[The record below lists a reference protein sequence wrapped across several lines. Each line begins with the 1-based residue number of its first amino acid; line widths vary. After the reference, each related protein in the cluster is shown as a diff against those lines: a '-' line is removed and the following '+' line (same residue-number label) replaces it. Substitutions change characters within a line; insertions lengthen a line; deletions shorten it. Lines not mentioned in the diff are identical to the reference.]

1 RYFAT
6 LREAHSLRH
15 QNFERYSFQ
24 REKNLR
30 ILQIH
35 YRAREK
41 RVGEFLFRR
50 YKSSARLLF
59 SRHRPPGG
67 SSSDSGP
74 RAKMAGG
81 ERRHE
86 MMQDLFGYQSE
97 EEEEMESEHES
108 NPQPNYASDEAEGE
122 LRSAIEDVGEGEV
135 EVQED
140 VEVESEGDMREV
152 EPDPGESEGEREPS
166 SQEVDIEDNREESE
180 PKDAESEEKEEYA
193 ERVITSRRRD
203 VVESE
208 SERSEEQHYVDH
220 DDEEVEQARSPR
232 SPVEE
237 RDQTHISHSAAE
249 IRDVFGDSDDEEEA
263 GYAVQNDLEPDTQ
276 RSPLEEEG
284 SYEKNLRPE
293 DMLVDEDARYESEEE
308 NFELKQKERPVGPP
322 LELEIPFQVAPAHPT
337 RMNLIKVSNIMG
349 IESQP
354 FDPKTYEE
362 ERTFVTDESGSKKR
376 TRLENNIV
384 RWRRVRNPDGTTSI
398 ESNARFVRWSD
409 GSLQLQLGNEV
420 LDISVQDAQHEQSHL
435 FLRHNKSLLQSQGR
449 ILRKMKF
456 MPSSLS
462 SNSHRLLTAL
472 VDSRHRKVYKV
483 KNCIT
488 DIDPEREKEEK
499 ERAESQTIRA
509 NVLLNRKR
517 EKVSRKYTPVE
528 RKRQLSPGFLEE
540 ALDEVSIDH
549 MSRRRFEED
558 LEVEARAEKRIINAK
573 KGNKD
578 ILRKSS
584 LSTTKS
590 SKRPVNFSDSERE
603 ESEYESD
610 EYQDERSPPK
620 KRVEEPEDEYEE
632 DEEEEQRYEE
642 DAEADGM
649 SEEEEAEVMFSFQEP
664 SHRGR
669 GRSRNEIESDEDSPP
684 RKMPAAHR
692 RKAVVFDSDDE

>member
-1 RYFAT
+1 
-6 LREAHSLRH
+6 
-15 QNFERYSFQ
+15 
-24 REKNLR
+24 
-30 ILQIH
+30 
-35 YRAREK
+35 
-41 RVGEFLFRR
+41 
-50 YKSSARLLF
+50 
-59 SRHRPPGG
+59 
-67 SSSDSGP
+67 
-74 RAKMAGG
+74 MAGG

-86 MMQDLFGYQSE
+86 MMQNLFGYQSE
-97 EEEEMESEHES
+97 EEEDMESEHES

-122 LRSAIEDVGEGEV
+122 LRSAVEDVGEGEV

-166 SQEVDIEDNREESE
+166 SQEVDVEDNREESE
-180 PKDAESEEKEEYA
+180 PKDAESDEKEEYD

-203 VVESE
+203 VVESG
-208 SERSEEQHYVDH
+208 SERSEEQHYADH

-232 SPVEE
+232 SPAEE

-249 IRDVFGDSDDEEEA
+249 IRDVFGDSDEEEEA
-263 GYAVQNDLEPDTQ
+263 GYAVQNDIEPDIH
-276 RSPLEEEG
+276 RSPTEEEA

-293 DMLVDEDARYESEEE
+293 DMLADEDARYESEEE
-308 NFELKQKERPVGPP
+308 NFEVKQKERPVGPP
-322 LELEIPFQVAPAHPT
+322 LELEIPFQAAPAHPT

-362 ERTFVTDESGSKKR
+362 ERTFVTDESGSRKR

-384 RWRRVRNPDGTTSI
+384 RWRRVRNSDGSTSI
-398 ESNARFVRWSD
+398 ESNARFIRWSD

-517 EKVSRKYTPVE
+517 EKVSRKYTPVVE
-528 RKRQLSPGFLEE
+528 RKHQLSTGFLEE
-540 ALDEVSIDH
+540 ALDEEDEQDYYDSRR
-549 MSRRRFEED
+549 SRRRFEED
-558 LEVEARAEKRIINAK
+558 LEVEARAEKRIMSAK

-584 LSTTKS
+584 LPTAKS
-590 SKRPVNFSDSERE
+590 NKRPVNFSDSDRG

-620 KRVEEPEDEYEE
+620 KRVEDPEDEYEE
-632 DEEEEQRYEE
+632 DEEEEQQYEE
-642 DAEADGM
+642 EAEDGM
-649 SEEEEAEVMFSFQEP
+649 SEEEEAEEP
-664 SHRGR
+664 NRRGK
-669 GRSRNEIESDEDSPP
+669 GRMRNEIESDEDSPP